1 MPNMPEYTDEEE
13 TGKVN
18 FFLVC
23 WCNEGLECVLPFI
36 DPAVERTFIALGGQ
50 GVPNHAL
57 KYLHVLIMRAKCNT
71 QRHYEIYSVTAVDGI
86 DENDIREMFEN
97 APQEAADTIRRLG
110 VRLYSDRADPGRYKI
125 T

>member
-1 MPNMPEYTDEEE
+1 MPDYDDNEEQ
-13 TGKVN
+13 GKVN

-23 WCNEGLECVLPFI
+23 WCQEGLECVLPFI
-36 DPAVERTFIALGGQ
+36 DPDVERTFIALGGKAN
-50 GVPNHAL
+50 PNSAIKCINML
-57 KYLHVLIMRAKCNT
+57 MLRAKVNT

-97 APQEAADTIRRLG
+97 APQEAADTIRRIG
-110 VRLYSDRADPGRYKI
+110 TMIHSDRADPSRYKI